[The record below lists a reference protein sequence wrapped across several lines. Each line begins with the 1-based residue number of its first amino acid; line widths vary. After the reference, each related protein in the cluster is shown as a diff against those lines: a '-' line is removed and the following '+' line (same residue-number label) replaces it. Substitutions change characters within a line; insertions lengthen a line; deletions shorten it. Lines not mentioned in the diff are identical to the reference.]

1 MAEPYNDE
9 NKTIISRMQ
18 QRRGLKQDL
27 PQPLRPGE
35 FGFTVDSQQL
45 YIGADPEQAPA
56 YNKTSVYENTTGAVE
71 TADTIMN
78 NQMIY
83 LTFPFKKY
91 AKGEPT
97 GASNSFNW
105 LPTSIRL
112 TGVDTNPV
120 FDSVVTNANNVKS
133 IMINDTFRATDL
145 TVKVNSKKQEGN
157 NTANYGTLVAED
169 YVFNQDNTLGYTS
182 HNLTFRSTPQPDDE
196 ITVSYYDKDAII
208 KILSNRNGGG
218 GGSQDGFYSGTAF
231 PSFYTA
237 YDIPEWDQIDP
248 DLIQISDTSGSGFI
262 GLEMKHISVR
272 AMGTSIDNPM
282 NLTGLCDLTLV
293 TPGDPVTERLPSGN
307 ITQAG
312 SLITIPVSDAG
323 DFSTTPPNNTINLG
337 NSNHWLTSNSWI
349 ITSVDTVNDTVTA
362 DISDTGFTHFPV
374 SDVSVGS
381 SPSDITISG
390 PLTEGIVAAGS
401 GTNGHFLKM
410 VTGNVDIDA
419 MFFRVKTY
427 ATGAKNFNGEIWAS

>member
-83 LTFPFKKY
+83 VTFPFKKY

-120 FDSVVTNANNVKS
+120 FDTVVTN
-133 IMINDTFRATDL
+133 
-145 TVKVNSKKQEGN
+145 
-157 NTANYGTLVAED
+157 
-169 YVFNQDNTLGYTS
+169 
-182 HNLTFRSTPQPDDE
+182 
-196 ITVSYYDKDAII
+196 
-208 KILSNRNGGG
+208 
-218 GGSQDGFYSGTAF
+218 
-231 PSFYTA
+231 
-237 YDIPEWDQIDP
+237 
-248 DLIQISDTSGSGFI
+248 SDTS
-262 GLEMKHISVR
+262 EYHDK
-272 AMGTSIDNPM
+272 
-282 NLTGLCDLTLV
+282 
-293 TPGDPVTERLPSGN
+293 
-307 ITQAG
+307 
-312 SLITIPVSDAG
+312 
-323 DFSTTPPNNTINLG
+323 
-337 NSNHWLTSNSWI
+337 
-349 ITSVDTVNDTVTA
+349 
-362 DISDTGFTHFPV
+362 
-374 SDVSVGS
+374 
-381 SPSDITISG
+381 
-390 PLTEGIVAAGS
+390 
-401 GTNGHFLKM
+401 
-410 VTGNVDIDA
+410 
-419 MFFRVKTY
+419 
-427 ATGAKNFNGEIWAS
+427 